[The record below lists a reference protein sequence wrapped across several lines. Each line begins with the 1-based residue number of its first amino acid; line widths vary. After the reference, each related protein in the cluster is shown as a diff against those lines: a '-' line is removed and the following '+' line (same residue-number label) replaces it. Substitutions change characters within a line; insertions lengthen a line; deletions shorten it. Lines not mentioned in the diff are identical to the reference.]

1 MTSFDLHTGSLPLL
15 ISMPHVGTEIPSA
28 LHAAFRDEALRV
40 PDTDWFVDRLY
51 AAAGVRGASLLR
63 ARYSR
68 YVIDLNRAP
77 DSAPLYPGAS
87 NTELCPTTGFDDA
100 PLYRDGA
107 APDAAEIDRRRRAYW
122 QPYHDALANE
132 LARLRA
138 QHGYAILFDAHSI
151 RSQVPRF
158 FSGRLPDINY
168 GTADGASCARAMQ
181 DSVWAVDTQPYT
193 KIINGRFKGGY
204 ITRHYGNPEQGI
216 HALQLELSQITYMDE
231 DRFLWDDARAAGVI
245 PVLMRVIDSLLAL
258 TARDLQR

>member
-28 LHAAFRDEALRV
+28 LHAAFHDEALRV

-181 DSVWAVDTQPYT
+181 ESVWAVDTQPYT

-204 ITRHYGNPEQGI
+204 ITRHYGKPEQGI

-258 TARDLQR
+258 TARDL